1 MAGRMDEIGDPQI
14 GRSDRRGL
22 ELQEISNAMVRLYKE
37 LFGRG
42 PTKVRTNYAGPD
54 TILTTLENSLTPPER
69 TMVRLNEH
77 TRVRD
82 MRTFFQYAAEK
93 DFVGT
98 VEEITGRKVR
108 AFVSGMDVENDV
120 ATELFYLEP
129 AAPQ

>member
-1 MAGRMDEIGDPQI
+1 MDEIGNPEL
-14 GRSDRRGL
+14 GRAERRGL

-54 TILTTLENSLTPPER
+54 TIVTTLEDSLTSPER
-69 TMVRLNEH
+69 SMVRLNEH

-82 MRTFFQYAAEK
+82 MRTFFQYAAER
-93 DFVGT
+93 DFVGS

-120 ATELFYLEP
+120 AAELFYLESVQS
-129 AAPQ
+129 A

>member
-1 MAGRMDEIGDPQI
+1 MAGSMDEIGNPEL
-14 GRSDRRGL
+14 GRAERRGL

-54 TILTTLENSLTPPER
+54 TIVTTLEDSLTSPER
-69 TMVRLNEH
+69 SMVRLNEH

-82 MRTFFQYAAEK
+82 MRTFFQYAAER
-93 DFVGT
+93 DFVGS

-120 ATELFYLEP
+120 AAELFYLESVQS
-129 AAPQ
+129 A